1 MVSPPCTKRTA
12 DVRICTPSFFPVSV
26 MMTPAL
32 SFLLNRPVLWIH
44 VIIDSNEKTRIMRVE
59 IDEEAGRLYCLDV
72 MRQCRSDENAIRSAR
87 LIIVVFKGH
96 KQDLPRISIDFNFRF
111 PFSFFHLYLVN
122 PATVIFIQFDFFDIA
137 VKLF

>member
-32 SFLLNRPVLWIH
+32 SFLLNRPVLKVH

-87 LIIVVFKGH
+87 LVLQLQIV
-96 KQDLPRISIDFNFRF
+96 DLLHILSTERERFGRNSIDARS
-111 PFSFFHLYLVN
+111 P
-122 PATVIFIQFDFFDIA
+122 
-137 VKLF
+137 